1 MTVVQAI
8 LGVSWFQKA
17 QSGAIP
23 SPLPRHSCF
32 LSLMQTRGQSERSFK
47 GFTFMPPLSCPV
59 PGTATVNG
67 YKRRGL
73 RPHTGISPSS
83 GSEKH
88 GAKVGSGMGPPEGC
102 ISASHLLPAPGI
114 ARDLGYPP
122 RADAENCALSAPSFS
137 SPPSPSSSDN
147 KMTRMRLWSQLN

>member
-1 MTVVQAI
+1 MYR
-8 LGVSWFQKA
+8 LSSGSPGFKRPSLE
-17 QSGAIP
+17 QSP
-23 SPLPRHSCF
+23 PRSPATPASCHSCRPGD
-32 LSLMQTRGQSERSFK
+32 SLERSFK

-67 YKRRGL
+67 YKCRGL

-114 ARDLGYPP
+114 ARDLDYPP

-147 KMTRMRLWSQLN
+147 KVTRMRLWSQLN